1 MNQHERGR
9 NCLSG
14 GRSGSGCLFAL
25 LLGGSG
31 SLGVGSLLLL
41 GGGGVASLSL
51 VAVRRCPEGKVVTE
65 ELHDESAVAVGLLG
79 ERVELG
85 NSIVESL
92 LGQVAS
98 AVGRVQDLVVEDRE
112 VQGQTQ
118 ADGVGGGELGLSNV
132 GGRLWTQS
140 MSALQVNHVVASYL
154 VGLVCGGSGNLALLA
169 GSELGEVTVVV
180 TLPAWLSVSCCAGVE
195 PLGWVQRTSCGRRPW
210 TRQTRPWG

>member
-1 MNQHERGR
+1 VMNQHERGR

-31 SLGVGSLLLL
+31 SLLLL
-41 GGGGVASLSL
+41 GGGGVGTLSL

-65 ELHDESAVAVGLLG
+65 ELHNESAVAVRLLG
-79 ERVELG
+79 ERVELSNG
-85 NSIVESL
+85 IVESL

-118 ADGVGGGELGLSNV
+118 ADGVGRGELGLSNV
-132 GGRLWTQS
+132 GGRLWIRS
-140 MSALQVNHVVASYL
+140 MSVLQVNHVVASYL

-180 TLPAWLSVSCCAGVE
+180 TLPAWLSVLCGGGEWSSWAG
-195 PLGWVQRTSCGRRPW
+195 LGSTHILW
-210 TRQTRPWG
+210 

>member
-65 ELHDESAVAVGLLG
+65 ELHDESAVAVGLLTKA
-79 ERVELG
+79 VELSNG
-85 NSIVESL
+85 IVEGL
-92 LGQVAS
+92 LGEVAGT
-98 AVGRVQDLVVEDRE
+98 VGRVEDLVVEDGE
-112 VQGQTQ
+112 VEGEAET
-118 ADGVGGGELGLSNV
+118 DGVSGSKLGLGDV
-132 GGRLWTQS
+132 GGVL
-140 MSALQVNHVVASYL
+140 
-154 VGLVCGGSGNLALLA
+154 
-169 GSELGEVTVVV
+169 
-180 TLPAWLSVSCCAGVE
+180 
-195 PLGWVQRTSCGRRPW
+195 
-210 TRQTRPWG
+210 

>member
-51 VAVRRCPEGKVVTE
+51 VAVRRCPEGEVVTE

-140 MSALQVNHVVASYL
+140 MLALQVNHVVASYL
-154 VGLVCGGSGNLALLA
+154 VRLVCGGSGNLALLA